1 MASPLQQ
8 SLDAALP
15 WITLAVCSIRDLS
28 EKRLAKDAPANLAAS
43 AAQEIIKTKILLLL
57 AHHGSVTCGK

>member
-28 EKRLAKDAPANLAAS
+28 ETRLAKDAPANSAAS
-43 AAQEIIKTKILLLL
+43 AAQEIIKTKILLL
-57 AHHGSVTCGK
+57 